1 MMNTSLAGIDELLRL
16 HPPTHPALVEVM
28 VRDYRVAV
36 YRLALSLLADP
47 DDAEDA
53 TQETFIKAA
62 RYLARYRA
70 GTNFRAWIFKITVNT
85 CRSLLRKRTARA
97 NLQRVLNMRTT
108 QSGSQVEPEQLAT
121 QRDART
127 QLWDLVGRLPE
138 KQRLAL
144 ILHQGHDL
152 PIAEVAQI
160 TGANPKTVYSRLYAA
175 YQALRGMIQQSV
187 HLNLFENE

>member
-16 HPPTHPALVEVM
+16 HPPTHPVLVEVM

-70 GTNFRAWIFKITVNT
+70 GTNFRAWIFQITVNT
-85 CRSLLRKRTARA
+85 CRSLLRKRAARA
-97 NLQRVLNMRTT
+97 NLQRMLNMGMPPSRAVRSNQNNLLLSATLAPS
-108 QSGSQVEPEQLAT
+108 SGTWWGVCQKSSAW
-121 QRDART
+121 R
-127 QLWDLVGRLPE
+127 
-138 KQRLAL
+138 
-144 ILHQGHDL
+144 
-152 PIAEVAQI
+152 
-160 TGANPKTVYSRLYAA
+160 
-175 YQALRGMIQQSV
+175 
-187 HLNLFENE
+187 

>member
-1 MMNTSLAGIDELLRL
+1 MMNASLGGIDELLRR
-16 HPPTHPALVEVM
+16 HPPTHPALVEAM
-28 VRDYRVAV
+28 VRDYRAAV

-62 RYLARYRA
+62 RNLARYRA
-70 GTNFRAWIFKITVNT
+70 GTNFRAWIFQITVNT
-85 CRSLLRKRTARA
+85 CRSSLRKRAARA
-97 NLQRVLNMRTT
+97 NLDRILHLRA
-108 QSGSQVEPEQLAT
+108 SQAVGPSEPESVVD
-121 QRDART
+121 QRAAQT

-144 ILHQGHDL
+144 ILHLGHDL

-160 TGANPKTVYSRLYAA
+160 TGTNPKTVYSRLYAA
-175 YQALRGMIQQSV
+175 YQMLRGLIQQSGNQ
-187 HLNLFENE
+187 NLFDSE

>member
-16 HPPTHPALVEVM
+16 HPPTHPVLVEVM

-70 GTNFRAWIFKITVNT
+70 GTNFRAWIFQIAVNT
-85 CRSLLRKRTARA
+85 CRSLLRKRAARA
-97 NLQRVLNMRTT
+97 NLQRMLNMGIT
-108 QSGSQVEPEQLAT
+108 QSGSQVGPEQLAT

-138 KQRLAL
+138 KQRLVL

-160 TGANPKTVYSRLYAA
+160 TGTNPKTVYSRLYAA

-187 HLNLFENE
+187 HLSLFENE